1 MKIQRFSLLVL
12 TLLIVSCIGA
22 SATTISGTVTV
33 DNAFYLYIS
42 TSDSTLGTLLTSGNN
57 WGSPMAFGPLTLTP
71 GTTYY
76 LHIEGIDYGG
86 PNGLL
91 GEITL
96 SDSSFQFAN
105 GTQTLLTDTTNWRG
119 IYNNTNSDP
128 TMVQAWVQPNG
139 TVSSYGLNGV
149 PPWGTFSGI
158 SSNAA
163 WIWPTD
169 STTCQYCTVD
179 FSTTITYNGPSS
191 AVPEPSSLML
201 LASGGLGLLGTIRRR
216 WSSN

>member
-1 MKIQRFSLLVL
+1 MKIHRFFRLVLCLLV
-12 TLLIVSCIGA
+12 VSCAGA

-33 DNAFYLYIS
+33 DNAFYLYLS
-42 TSDSTLGTLLTSGNN
+42 TSDSTLGTLVASGNN
-57 WGSPMAFGPLTLTP
+57 WPAAVSFGPLSLTP

-91 GEITL
+91 GEFTL
-96 SDSSFQFAN
+96 SDNSFQFAN

-128 TMVQAWVQPNG
+128 NSVQAWLQPNG

-149 PPWGTFSGI
+149 SPWGTFSGI
-158 SSNAA
+158 SNSAE
-163 WIWPTD
+163 WIWPSD

-179 FSTTITYNGPSS
+179 FSTTITYTGVST
-191 AVPEPSSLML
+191 VPEPSSLML
-201 LASGGLGLLGTIRRR
+201 LASGGLGLLGTIRRK
-216 WSSN
+216 WFV